1 MAELD
6 NSTQQIPTF
15 GIAYACLTSFDIDS
29 DVKQVIA
36 SRWLVQNKTFS
47 SSFIRFKTSH

>member
-15 GIAYACLTSFDIDS
+15 GIVYACLTSFDIDS

-36 SRWLVQNKTFS
+36 SRWLVQNKNFS